1 MGNGPFIDGLPIKNG
16 RFSMAML
23 NNQMVDVYSQLPRK
37 IHGSFKMWNMT
48 EHDEIERGK
57 LYFAKPNDP

>member
-1 MGNGPFIDGLPIKNG
+1 
-16 RFSMAML
+16 MAKL